1 MAGVRRTVADIG
13 DAALGALWNEVVN
26 DEEG

>member
-13 DAALGALWNEVVN
+13 DAALSDLWDEVDSD
-26 DEEG
+26 DEG